1 MKAKTELEEI
11 KKIIGRAE
19 NPLYLYD
26 DDADGLCSF
35 LLLKRKFKHGNGI
48 PVKTAPKLGIN
59 FLENI
64 RKHSFD
70 LLVIL
75 DKPIVE
81 QELIDKID
89 KPIVYID
96 HHPIQ
101 DLKGIYYFNPRM
113 KNKKDS
119 SATTK
124 ICHDIVKQ
132 DEWLAAI
139 GIIADWQLPGFMKKL
154 EKEYPDLIKRTKNP
168 AKIMF
173 SQNFGKLT
181 RIFSAILKGNSAEVK
196 KCVGLVEQMK
206 SPYDV
211 LSDPTLKETFEKN
224 YKIYYELLD
233 QALKEKNE
241 GKLLVFSY
249 ASDKF
254 SFTGELAN
262 ELLYKFPKRYII
274 VAREKDNEMR
284 LSVRGDNAR
293 KYLEKSLI
301 GINGYGGGHD
311 RACGGA
317 VKKYDFTKFLDNF
330 RSAIRGE

>member
-1 MKAKTELEEI
+1 MTSRVSLEKI
-11 KKIIGRAE
+11 KGMISKAE

-35 LLLKRKFKHGNGI
+35 LLLKRRFKKGDGM
-48 PVKTAPKLGIN
+48 PVKTAPKLGIS

-64 RKHSFD
+64 KAHSFD

-139 GIIADWQLPGFMKKL
+139 GIIADWQLPRFLKNL
-154 EKEYPDLIKRTKNP
+154 EKKYPDLIENTKEP
-168 AKIMF
+168 PEIMF
-173 SQNFGKLT
+173 RQKFGKLT
-181 RIFSAILKGNSAEVK
+181 RIFSAALKGNSAEVK
-196 KCVGLVEQMK
+196 KCVSVLEQME

-211 LSDPTLKETFEKN
+211 LNNPILNEVFEKN

-233 QALKEKNE
+233 RALKEKHE
-241 GKLLVFSY
+241 GNLLVFSY

-262 ELLYKFPKRYII
+262 ELLYKFPKGYII

-293 KYLEKSLI
+293 KCLEKALI

-317 VKKYDFTKFLDNF
+317 IKKHDFTKFLDNF